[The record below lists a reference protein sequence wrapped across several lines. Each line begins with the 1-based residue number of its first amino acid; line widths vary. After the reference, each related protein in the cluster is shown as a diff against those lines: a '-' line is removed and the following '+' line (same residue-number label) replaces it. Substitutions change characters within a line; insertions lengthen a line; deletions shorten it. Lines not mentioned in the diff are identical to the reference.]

1 MMLDTIDAPVNLWTP
16 QAVLPYLTEAFR
28 TDRALGGR
36 IGPARLKAAMPNY
49 EYSAADL
56 AEQHQ
61 AELEA
66 NRRGETTM
74 SKRRKARIPVTIEQI
89 GRMEAVLGC
98 RMPAHPSDNW
108 LAGPL
113 LAYPEHRARLV
124 AWIFADLAGIGA
136 ADLCRRQGWS
146 LATFKR
152 HRGFAGQ
159 VIADRL
165 NRARA
170 EIW

>member
-1 MMLDTIDAPVNLWTP
+1 MLDTIDAPAKLWTP
-16 QAVLPYLTEAFR
+16 QAVLPYLVEAFR
-28 TDRALGGR
+28 TDRATGGR
-36 IGPARLKAAMPNY
+36 MGPARLKAAWP
-49 EYSAADL
+49 EYQMEQGDFVEQSL
-56 AEQHQ
+56 AKTLPKKKVRLG
-61 AELEA
+61 A
-66 NRRGETTM
+66 
-74 SKRRKARIPVTIEQI
+74 SIEQI
-89 GRMEAVLGC
+89 SRMEAVLGC

-146 LATFKR
+146 YATFKR
-152 HRGFAGQ
+152 YRGFAGQ

-165 NRARA
+165 NRSGAPC
-170 EIW
+170 W